1 VIVGTTAPPPDILV
15 AVVESGGGTAAAVA
29 TAAELA
35 PNVAATAYVAV
46 TTRGVDALNAPVV
59 TPAYILDS
67 VCATT
72 DVELELASYMAPS

>member
-1 VIVGTTAPPPDILV
+1 M
-15 AVVESGGGTAAAVA
+15 ESGGGTAA

-35 PNVAATAYVAV
+35 PDVAATAYVAV

-67 VCATT
+67 VCTIA
-72 DVELELASYMAPS
+72 DVELDLASYMAPS